1 METKTE
7 KVAAGILRKGAMAVK
22 LVHQYLELLQ

>member
-7 KVAAGILRKGAMAVK
+7 KSSGAILRKGAMSLK
-22 LVHQYLELLQ
+22 LVHQYLGLLQ